1 MPQKAASIDVR
12 VETSGVD
19 HLRSVEELEQCEND
33 KLARNVKQLGSNRR
47 QIMNE
52 LSSEKS
58 IMVRYGVNSTV
69 ASVHV
74 PRSLVDSSQIA
85 EVLQRRGSRIVI
97 DCGRGPEI
105 AETLGATKFRMEA
118 AGVLVRVAS
127 VEDEL
132 ISAQLAE
139 IAQSALLKCNN
150 WLDGENRSEVLLQI
164 EPLLDGQTV
173 FFHFLE
179 QPSPSFQDQLEEL
192 LRVYEEELA
201 SSEFVKKVATGC
213 GPGCGTT
220 ERTGAGC
227 GSSCSGCSVRCSV
240 SRGKA

>member
-1 MPQKAASIDVR
+1 MS
-12 VETSGVD
+12 
-19 HLRSVEELEQCEND
+19 
-33 KLARNVKQLGSNRR
+33 
-47 QIMNE
+47 E

-58 IMVRYGVNSTV
+58 IMVRYGVNPMV
-69 ASVHV
+69 ASVKV
-74 PRSLVDSSQIA
+74 PRSLVDSSPIA
-85 EVLQRRGSRIVI
+85 GVLERRGSRIVI

-105 AETLGATKFRMEA
+105 AETLGATKFKMESS

-139 IAQSALLKCNN
+139 IAQSALMKCNN
-150 WLDGENRSEVLLQI
+150 WLERENHSDVLLQV

-179 QPSPSFQDQLEEL
+179 QPSSSNFQDRLGEL
-192 LRVYEEELA
+192 LRIYEVELTNSA
-201 SSEFVKKVATGC
+201 FVKKVAEGC

-220 ERTGAGC
+220 ERSGAGC

-240 SRGKA
+240 SKGKA